1 MHKHETYGHKLN
13 KSTCQFSNVLLQ
25 TLTKNKAMES
35 TYIFEVYALITQIF
49 VYSRKIWFL
58 FSILLWASFWGGFC
72 RPDRVEKDIFF
83 PELSTTF
90 RSSCFWKKGNA
101 INSNAVSHHNL
112 YKEAS
117 QFIILTDCKVFMYF
131 CISA

>member
-13 KSTCQFSNVLLQ
+13 KSTCQFSKVLLQ

-58 FSILLWASFWGGFC
+58 FSSFHFFYELLFEVDSVG
-72 RPDRVEKDIFF
+72 
-83 PELSTTF
+83 
-90 RSSCFWKKGNA
+90 
-101 INSNAVSHHNL
+101 
-112 YKEAS
+112 
-117 QFIILTDCKVFMYF
+117 LTE
-131 CISA
+131 